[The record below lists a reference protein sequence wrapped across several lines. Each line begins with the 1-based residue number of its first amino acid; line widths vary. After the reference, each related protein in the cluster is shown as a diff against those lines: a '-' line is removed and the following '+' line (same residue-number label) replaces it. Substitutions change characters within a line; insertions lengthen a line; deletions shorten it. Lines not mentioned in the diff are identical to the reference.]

1 MDIYFNINKQI
12 NIIFFYWKNNI
23 YTNKLNYVKINK
35 EETEFYKKIGNSL
48 AKARISKDEKQ
59 KTIAYMLGCGQS
71 TLQKIEY
78 GSYRISLFQ
87 FVKLCKVLEIN
98 PSELLGFEKSKYDDK
113 LYDLITTFSSV
124 KRNKIINLLEK
135 LKDSLIL

>member
-1 MDIYFNINKQI
+1 MTQPELILRLVEMLLAERD
-12 NIIFFYWKNNI
+12 KNNQLKVEE
-23 YTNKLNYVKINK
+23 NKS
-35 EETEFYKKIGNSL
+35 EEFL
-48 AKARISKDEKQ
+48 LSKDEKQ

>member
-1 MDIYFNINKQI
+1 M
-12 NIIFFYWKNNI
+12 
-23 YTNKLNYVKINK
+23 KINK

-78 GSYRISLFQ
+78 GSYRIGLFQ
-87 FVKLCKVLEIN
+87 FAKICKILEIN
-98 PSELLGFEKSKYDDK
+98 PTELLGFEKSKYDDK
-113 LYDLITTFSSV
+113 LYDLITTFSTV
-124 KRNKIINLLEK
+124 KRNRIILLLEK
-135 LKDSLIL
+135 LKESMII